1 MLFRNKR
8 EKHMKKRKKKKKK
21 KKKIYLEVVKRVGD
35 DFGSTLAPDSPGTRS
50 KRAGGNNVG
59 LQESQVCDDLV
70 QR

>member
-8 EKHMKKRKKKKKK
+8 EKHEKKGKKKKKE
-21 KKKIYLEVVKRVGD
+21 KKIYLEVVKRVGD